1 MHRLTL
7 VFGISLLLSTP
18 AGAIECDEWTQ
29 VAPAGQAQTIEGLI
43 ESRLSSDEAQ
53 SYTSANPV
61 RIRACLQPRVAAIV
75 AEFDGV
81 CAEGISASM
90 NALDE
95 VFDQY
100 FRSCIQ

>member
-7 VFGISLLLSTP
+7 VFATLLLSTP
-18 AGAIECDEWTQ
+18 AGAIECDQWTQ
-29 VAPAGQAQTIEGLI
+29 VAPTGKAQTIEGLI
-43 ESRLSSDEAQ
+43 ESRLGSDEAR

-75 AEFDGV
+75 AEFDGA
-81 CAEGISASM
+81 CAEGLSASM

-95 VFDQY
+95 IFDQY